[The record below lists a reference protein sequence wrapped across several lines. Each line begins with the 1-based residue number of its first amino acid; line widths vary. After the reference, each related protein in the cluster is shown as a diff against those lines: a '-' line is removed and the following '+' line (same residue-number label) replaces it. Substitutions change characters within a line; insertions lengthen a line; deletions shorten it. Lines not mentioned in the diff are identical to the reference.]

1 MIAYE
6 ELEKALARWK
16 TRRSNAPEGQPAAEG
31 QEAAEAQEAGA
42 DIQTAPVPVEV
53 PKAVHP
59 GYQNPD
65 STGELELSDAEVTE
79 A

>member
-16 TRRSNAPEGQPAAEG
+16 ARRASGVEAPVGESGAVVAAAETSG
-31 QEAAEAQEAGA
+31 DVSEEGPPTGPAVVAAE
-42 DIQTAPVPVEV
+42 T
-53 PKAVHP
+53 
-59 GYQNPD
+59 YQRPD
-65 STGELELSDAEVTE
+65 STGEIDLADAEVTD

>member
-16 TRRSNAPEGQPAAEG
+16 TRRSNAPEGEVQESSAVPAEISGPATP
-31 QEAAEAQEAGA
+31 AY
-42 DIQTAPVPVEV
+42 P
-53 PKAVHP
+53 
-59 GYQNPD
+59 NPD
-65 STGELELSDAEVTE
+65 STGELELSDAEVSE

>member
-16 TRRSNAPEGQPAAEG
+16 TRRSNAPEGEV
-31 QEAAEAQEAGA
+31 QEASASAVPAEIDGPATPAY
-42 DIQTAPVPVEV
+42 P
-53 PKAVHP
+53 
-59 GYQNPD
+59 NPD
-65 STGELELSDAEVTE
+65 RTGELELTDAEVSD

>member
-16 TRRSNAPEGQPAAEG
+16 TRRSNAAEG
-31 QEAAEAQEAGA
+31 PETSAVPAEISGPATPAY
-42 DIQTAPVPVEV
+42 P
-53 PKAVHP
+53 H
-59 GYQNPD
+59 PD
-65 STGELELSDAEVTE
+65 STGELELTDAEVSD